1 MLIGFYSKRILFF
14 QNNMTKLETDRN
26 IYVARQE
33 RRMQQMCI
41 LQDCNRQKRWI
52 HMICHYECRRVRLLW
67 SQLFLEDFVSEV
79 SIDVEVRS
87 VYVVVTVIK
96 VLWEIMDIDA
106 DSVALLFVYINMHK
120 SWAIQ

>member
-1 MLIGFYSKRILFF
+1 M
-14 QNNMTKLETDRN
+14 MKLETDRN
-26 IYVARQE
+26 MDVAWQE
-33 RRMQQMCI
+33 RRMQQKCI
-41 LQDCNRQKRWI
+41 LQDCDRQKRWI
-52 HMICHYECRRVRLLW
+52 HMIRHYECRQVCLLW

-106 DSVALLFVYINMHK
+106 DSVALLFVYINMNK
-120 SWAIQ
+120 SRPIQ